1 MKNGIL
7 VGGNW
12 IIDQVKV
19 IDVFPEEEKL
29 VNILEE
35 YNSNGGSAYNVLKGL
50 AKLKIDFPLQGLGLV
65 GDDERGEGIIQE
77 CLNLGIDTTQ
87 IHKKKGAFTSYTD
100 VMTVKATGK
109 RTFFHQ
115 RGANAL
121 LGPGDFD
128 FTISSAKMFHL
139 GYLLLLDRLDVI
151 DDDGLTGASK
161 VLKRAKESGFVTSAD
176 IVSEKS
182 NRFKMVIPPS
192 LPYIDYLFVNE
203 FEAGMITGIQTISD
217 TGTPL
222 LDNCY
227 KAAAK
232 IIEMGVNKWVIL
244 HFPLG
249 AIAVSKDGKK
259 LFQNSVNLPYNKIEG
274 AVGAGDAF
282 AAGVLMGLHN
292 DRLMKYC
299 LELGVCA
306 AASSLFAA
314 TSSDS
319 IMKAEE
325 CLLLQKKYG
334 FRPEPAT
341 YEMSNAS
348 K

>member
-1 MKNGIL
+1 MKDGIL

-50 AKLKIDFPLQGLGLV
+50 AKLKTNFPLQGLGLV
-65 GDDERGEGIIQE
+65 GDDERGAGIIQE
-77 CLNLGIDTTQ
+77 CLNLGIDTSR
-87 IHKKKGAFTSYTD
+87 IRKKTGTSTSYTD
-100 VMTVKATGK
+100 VMTVRSTGK

-121 LGPGDFD
+121 LDIDDFD
-128 FTISSAKMFHL
+128 FNGSSARIFHL
-139 GYLLLLDRLDVI
+139 GYLLLLDQLDLV
-151 DDDGLTGASK
+151 DDEGLTGASK
-161 VLKRAKESGFVTSAD
+161 VFKQAKENGMITSAD

-182 NRFKMVIPPS
+182 DRFKTVISPS

-217 TGTPL
+217 TGAPL
-222 LDNCY
+222 LENCY
-227 KAAAK
+227 KAAVK

-249 AIAVSKDGKK
+249 AIAVSQEGEQ
-259 LFQNSVNLPYNKIEG
+259 LFQHSINLPSNKILG

-282 AAGVLMGLHN
+282 AAGVLMGLHEGN
-292 DRLMKYC
+292 KMETC

-314 TSSDS
+314 TSSDG
-319 IMKAEE
+319 IMRAKE
-325 CLLLQKKYG
+325 CLLLSETYG
-334 FRPEPAT
+334 FRTE
-341 YEMSNAS
+341 SVCV
-348 K
+348 